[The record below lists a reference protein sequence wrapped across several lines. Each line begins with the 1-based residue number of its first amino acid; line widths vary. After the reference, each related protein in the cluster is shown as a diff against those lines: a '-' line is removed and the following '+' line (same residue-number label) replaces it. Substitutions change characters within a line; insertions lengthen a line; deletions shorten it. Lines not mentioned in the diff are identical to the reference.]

1 MIIIPFFYIKIKFLM
16 MDKKIKVAKRLI
28 NMFQIKKGETIAITE
43 DNNSEPGLV
52 DALFTEVINAGGK
65 PLVLKFKQAR
75 DNGQAGIMDWPA
87 EALTAALSN
96 VDVWIETNY
105 AFLLYSDIWEEVMRI
120 NKKLRFL
127 TITQSTIPSLERV
140 FCDYEVADMSTL
152 LYELKDMASEA
163 KRVTIKS
170 SNGTNVSFEIEPK
183 FPLDLDDGDFS
194 KPKFMTAPGYLNIV
208 PKSGTMNGTI
218 VFDMIMH
225 ADLSDNSTVHFTMK
239 DGKIINFKGSKGH
252 LLKDYVEKF
261 NEENMFKISHMMVG
275 ANPGVRKLSYEIVED
290 ERIWGGVD
298 FGFGHTS
305 PIDMPPLGQKAT
317 SHFDGVVEKVDLYF
331 DHIQVL
337 EKGVFSH
344 IKIKEAAENLLN

>member
-1 MIIIPFFYIKIKFLM
+1 MASEN
-16 MDKKIKVAKRLI
+16 KKIKVAKRLI
-28 NMFQIKKGETIAITE
+28 KMFQIKKNEVVAITE
-43 DNNSEPGLV
+43 DTNSEPGLV
-52 DALFTEVINAGGK
+52 DALFAEVVNAGGK

-75 DNGQAGIMDWPA
+75 DNGQAGFIDWPA
-87 EALTAALSN
+87 KALTAALST

-105 AFLLYSDIWEEVMRI
+105 AFLLYSNIWETAMAT

-127 TITQSTIPSLERV
+127 TITQSSTESLERV
-140 FCDYEVADMSTL
+140 FCNYEVADMSTL
-152 LYELKDMASEA
+152 LYGLKEMASTA
-163 KRVTIKS
+163 KKVKIKAA
-170 SNGTNVSFEIEPK
+170 NGTNVSFDLEPN

-208 PKSGTMNGTI
+208 PKTGTMHGTI

-225 ADLSDNSTVHFTMK
+225 ADLSDNSTVKFTMK
-239 DGKIINFKGSKGH
+239 DGKIIDFRGSKGH
-252 LLKDYVEKF
+252 LLKNYVDKF
-261 NEENMFKISHMMVG
+261 NEENMFKISHMMIG
-275 ANPGVRKLSYEIVED
+275 ANPGVRELSYEIVED

-331 DHIQVL
+331 DDIQVI

-344 IKIKEAAENLLN
+344 HKIKGAAKKLLN

>member
-1 MIIIPFFYIKIKFLM
+1 MTDNKR
-16 MDKKIKVAKRLI
+16 IKVAKRLI
-28 NMFQIKKGETIAITE
+28 EMFKIKQNEVVAITE

-52 DALFTEVINAGGK
+52 DALFTEVVNLGGK

-75 DNGQAGIMDWPA
+75 DNGQAGIVDWPA

-105 AFLLYSDIWEEVMRI
+105 AFLLYSDIWEKAMNV

-127 TITQSTIPSLERV
+127 TITQSSTASLERV
-140 FCDYEVADMSTL
+140 FCDYDVADMSIL
-152 LYELKDMASEA
+152 LYELKDMAAEA
-163 KRVTIKS
+163 KKVTITS
-170 SNGTNVSFEIEPK
+170 GNGTNVSFEIEPK

-208 PKSGTMNGTI
+208 PKWGTMNGTI

-225 ADLSDNSTVHFTMK
+225 ADLSDNSTVEFTMK
-239 DGKIINFKGSKGH
+239 DGKIIDFKGSKGY
-252 LLKDYVEKF
+252 LLKNYVEKF

-275 ANPGVRKLSYEIVED
+275 ANPGVRELSYEIVED

-331 DHIQVL
+331 DDIQIIK
-337 EKGVFSH
+337 KGVFSH
-344 IKIKEAAENLLN
+344 AKIKDAAKNLLN

>member
-1 MIIIPFFYIKIKFLM
+1 MALEN
-16 MDKKIKVAKRLI
+16 KKNKVAKRLI
-28 NMFQIKKGETIAITE
+28 EMFKIKQNEVVAITE
-43 DNNSEPGLV
+43 DDNSEPGLV
-52 DALFTEVINAGGK
+52 DALFIEVVKAGGK

-75 DNGQAGIMDWPA
+75 DNGQAGAIDWPV

-105 AFLLYSDIWEEVMRI
+105 AFLLYSDIWEKAMNV

-127 TITQSTIPSLERV
+127 TITQSSTESLERV
-140 FCDYEVADMSTL
+140 FCDYDVADMSTL
-152 LYELKDMASEA
+152 LYELKDMALTA
-163 KRVTIKS
+163 KKVTVKS
-170 SNGTNVSFEIEPK
+170 DNGTNVSFEIEPNY
-183 FPLDLDDGDFS
+183 PLDLDDGDFS

-208 PKSGTMNGTI
+208 PKPGTMVGTI

-225 ADLSDNSTVHFTMK
+225 ADLSDNSTVEFTMK
-239 DGKIINFKGSKGH
+239 DGSISDFKGSKGRF
-252 LLKDYVEKF
+252 LKDYVEKF
-261 NEENMFKISHMMVG
+261 SEENMFKISHMMVG
-275 ANPGVRKLSYEIVED
+275 ANPGVRELSYEIVED

-331 DHIQVL
+331 DGAQVI

-344 IKIKEAAENLLN
+344 HKIEDAAKKLLN

>member
-1 MIIIPFFYIKIKFLM
+1 M
-16 MDKKIKVAKRLI
+16 MSKKEKVAKRLI
-28 NMFQIKKGETIAITE
+28 DMFQIKKGETIAITE

-52 DALFTEVINAGGK
+52 DALFEEVVKVGGK

-75 DNGQAGIMDWPA
+75 DNGQAGIMDWPE

-105 AFLLYSDIWEEVMRI
+105 AFLLYSNIWETAMAT

-127 TITQSTIPSLERV
+127 TITQSSIPSLERV
-140 FCDYEVADMSTL
+140 FCDYNVADMSTL
-152 LYELKDMASEA
+152 LYGLKEMASTAEKA
-163 KRVTIKS
+163 TIIS
-170 SNGTNVSFEIEPK
+170 ANGTNVSFEIEPK

-194 KPKFMTAPGYLNIV
+194 KPKFMTAPGYLNVV
-208 PKSGTMNGTI
+208 PKWGTMNGTI

-225 ADLSDNSTVHFTMK
+225 ADLSDNSTVEFTMR
-239 DGKIINFKGSKGH
+239 DGKISDFKGSKGH
-252 LLKDYVEKF
+252 LLKNYVEKF

-275 ANPGVRKLSYEIVED
+275 ANPGVRELSYEIVED

-331 DHIQVL
+331 DDIQIIK
-337 EKGVFSH
+337 KGVFSH
-344 IKIKEAAENLLN
+344 AKIKDAAENLLN

>member
-1 MIIIPFFYIKIKFLM
+1 MASEN
-16 MDKKIKVAKRLI
+16 KKIKVAKRLI
-28 NMFQIKKGETIAITE
+28 KMFQIKKNEVVAITE
-43 DNNSEPGLV
+43 DTNSEPGLV
-52 DALFTEVINAGGK
+52 DALFAEVVNAGGK

-75 DNGQAGIMDWPA
+75 DNGQAGFIDWPA
-87 EALTAALSN
+87 KALTAALST

-105 AFLLYSDIWEEVMRI
+105 AFLLYSNIWETAMAT

-127 TITQSTIPSLERV
+127 TITQSSTESLERI
-140 FCDYEVADMSTL
+140 FCNYEVADMSTL
-152 LYELKDMASEA
+152 LYGLKEMASTA
-163 KRVTIKS
+163 KKVKIKAT
-170 SNGTNVSFEIEPK
+170 NGTNVSFDLEPN

-208 PKSGTMNGTI
+208 PKTGTMHGTI

-225 ADLSDNSTVHFTMK
+225 ADLSDNSTVKFTMK
-239 DGKIINFKGSKGH
+239 DGKIIDFRGSKGH
-252 LLKDYVEKF
+252 LLKNYVDKF
-261 NEENMFKISHMMVG
+261 NEENMFKISHMMIG
-275 ANPGVRKLSYEIVED
+275 ANPGVRELSYEIVED

-331 DHIQVL
+331 DGAQVI

-344 IKIKEAAENLLN
+344 HKIKGAAKKLLN

>member
-1 MIIIPFFYIKIKFLM
+1 MASEN
-16 MDKKIKVAKRLI
+16 KKIKVAKRLI
-28 NMFQIKKGETIAITE
+28 KMFQIKKNEVVAITE
-43 DNNSEPGLV
+43 DTNSEPGLV
-52 DALFTEVINAGGK
+52 DALFAEVVNAGGK

-75 DNGQAGIMDWPA
+75 DNGQAGFIDWPA
-87 EALTAALSN
+87 KALTAALST

-105 AFLLYSDIWEEVMRI
+105 AFLLYSNIWETAMAT

-127 TITQSTIPSLERV
+127 TITQSSTESLERI
-140 FCDYEVADMSTL
+140 FCNYEVADMSTL
-152 LYELKDMASEA
+152 LYGLKEMASTA
-163 KRVTIKS
+163 KKVKIKAT
-170 SNGTNVSFEIEPK
+170 NGTNVSFDLEPN

-208 PKSGTMNGTI
+208 PKTGTMNGTI

-225 ADLSDNSTVHFTMK
+225 VDLSDNSTVKFTMK
-239 DGKIINFKGSKGH
+239 DGKIIDFRGSKGH
-252 LLKDYVEKF
+252 LLKNYVDKF
-261 NEENMFKISHMMVG
+261 NEENMFKISHMMIG
-275 ANPGVRKLSYEIVED
+275 ANPGVRELSYEIVED

-331 DHIQVL
+331 DDIQVI

-344 IKIKEAAENLLN
+344 HKIKGAAKKLLN

>member
-1 MIIIPFFYIKIKFLM
+1 MASEN
-16 MDKKIKVAKRLI
+16 KKIKVAKRLI
-28 NMFQIKKGETIAITE
+28 KMFQIKKNEVVAITE
-43 DNNSEPGLV
+43 DTNSEPGLV
-52 DALFTEVINAGGK
+52 DALFAEVVNAGGK

-75 DNGQAGIMDWPA
+75 DNGQAGFIDWPA
-87 EALTAALSN
+87 KALTAALST

-105 AFLLYSDIWEEVMRI
+105 AFLLYSNIWETAMAT

-127 TITQSTIPSLERV
+127 TITQSSTESLERV
-140 FCDYEVADMSTL
+140 FCNYEVADMSTL
-152 LYELKDMASEA
+152 LYGLKEMASTA
-163 KRVTIKS
+163 KKVKIKAT
-170 SNGTNVSFEIEPK
+170 NGTNVSFDLEPN

-208 PKSGTMNGTI
+208 PKTGTMHGTI

-225 ADLSDNSTVHFTMK
+225 ADLSDNSTVKFTMK
-239 DGKIINFKGSKGH
+239 DGKIIDFRGIKGH
-252 LLKDYVEKF
+252 LLKNYVDKF
-261 NEENMFKISHMMVG
+261 NEENMFKISHMMIG
-275 ANPGVRKLSYEIVED
+275 ANPGVRELSYEIVED

-331 DHIQVL
+331 DGAQVI

-344 IKIKEAAENLLN
+344 HKIKDAAKKLLN

>member
-1 MIIIPFFYIKIKFLM
+1 
-16 MDKKIKVAKRLI
+16 MDKKEKVAKRLI
-28 NMFQIKKGETIAITE
+28 DMFQIKKGETIAITE

-52 DALFTEVINAGGK
+52 DALFTEVMNAGGK

-75 DNGQAGIMDWPA
+75 DNGQAGIMDWPS
-87 EALTAALSN
+87 EALTAALAN

-105 AFLLYSDIWEEVMRI
+105 AFLLYSNIWEEAMKV
-120 NKKLRFL
+120 NKRLRFL

-140 FCDYEVADMSTL
+140 FCDYEVTDMATL
-152 LYELKDMASEA
+152 LYGLKDMASAA
-163 KRVTIKS
+163 KKVTITS
-170 SNGTNVSFEIEPK
+170 VNGTNVSFEIEPK

-208 PKSGTMNGTI
+208 PKPGTMNGKI

-225 ADLSDNSTVHFTMK
+225 ADLSDSSTVEFTMK
-239 DGKIINFKGSKGH
+239 DGKISDFKGSKGH

-261 NEENMFKISHMMVG
+261 NEVNMFKISHMMIG
-275 ANPGVRKLSYEIVED
+275 ANPGVRELSYEIVED

-305 PIDMPPLGQKAT
+305 PIDMPPLGQPAT
-317 SHFDGVVEKVDLYF
+317 SHFDGVVEKVDFYF
-331 DHIQVL
+331 DDIQVI
-337 EKGVFSH
+337 EKCVFSH
-344 IKIKEAAENLLN
+344 HKIKDAAEKLINK

>member
-1 MIIIPFFYIKIKFLM
+1 MTPES
-16 MDKKIKVAKRLI
+16 KKIKVAKRLI
-28 NMFQIKKGETIAITE
+28 EMFKIKENEVVAITE

-52 DALFTEVINAGGK
+52 DALFTEVVNAGGK

-75 DNGQAGIMDWPA
+75 DNGQAGAIDWPA

-105 AFLLYSDIWEEVMRI
+105 AFLLYSDIWEKAMNV

-127 TITQSTIPSLERV
+127 TITQSSTASLERV

-152 LYELKDMASEA
+152 LYGLKDMASTA
-163 KRVTIKS
+163 KKVIITS
-170 SNGTNVSFEIEPK
+170 NNGTNVSFEIEPK

-225 ADLSDNSTVHFTMK
+225 ADLSDNSTVEFTMK
-239 DGKIINFKGSKGH
+239 DGKISDFKGNKGH

-275 ANPGVRKLSYEIVED
+275 ANPGVRELSYEIVED
-290 ERIWGGVD
+290 ERVWGGVD

-305 PIDMPPLGQKAT
+305 PIDMPPLGQQAT
-317 SHFDGVVEKVDLYF
+317 SHFDGVVEKVDFYF
-331 DHIQVL
+331 DDIQVI

-344 IKIKEAAENLLN
+344 IKIKNAAEKLLS

>member
-1 MIIIPFFYIKIKFLM
+1 MASEN
-16 MDKKIKVAKRLI
+16 KKIKVAKCLI
-28 NMFQIKKGETIAITE
+28 KMFQIKQNEVVAITE
-43 DNNSEPGLV
+43 DTNSEPGLV
-52 DALFTEVINAGGK
+52 DALFAEVVNAGGK

-75 DNGQAGIMDWPA
+75 DNGQAGFIDWPA
-87 EALTAALSN
+87 KALTAALST

-105 AFLLYSDIWEEVMRI
+105 AFLLYSNIWETAMAT

-127 TITQSTIPSLERV
+127 TITQSSTESLERI
-140 FCDYEVADMSTL
+140 FCNYEVADMSTL
-152 LYELKDMASEA
+152 LYGLKEMASTA
-163 KRVTIKS
+163 KKVNIKAT
-170 SNGTNVSFEIEPK
+170 NGTNVSFDLEPN

-208 PKSGTMNGTI
+208 PKTGTMNGTI

-225 ADLSDNSTVHFTMK
+225 ADLSDNSTVKFTMK
-239 DGKIINFKGSKGH
+239 DGKITDFRGSKGH
-252 LLKDYVEKF
+252 LLKNYVDKF

-275 ANPGVRKLSYEIVED
+275 ANPGVRELSYEIVED

-331 DHIQVL
+331 DGAQVI

-344 IKIKEAAENLLN
+344 HKIKDAAKKLLN

>member
-1 MIIIPFFYIKIKFLM
+1 MASEN
-16 MDKKIKVAKRLI
+16 KKIKVAKRLI
-28 NMFQIKKGETIAITE
+28 KMFQIKQNEVVAITE
-43 DNNSEPGLV
+43 DTNSEPGLV
-52 DALFTEVINAGGK
+52 DALFAEVVNAGGK

-75 DNGQAGIMDWPA
+75 DNGQAGYIDWPA
-87 EALTAALSN
+87 KALTAALST

-105 AFLLYSDIWEEVMRI
+105 AFLLYSNIWETAMAT

-127 TITQSTIPSLERV
+127 TITQSSTESLERV
-140 FCDYEVADMSTL
+140 FCNYEVADMSTL
-152 LYELKDMASEA
+152 LYGLKEMASTA
-163 KRVTIKS
+163 KKVKIKAA
-170 SNGTNVSFEIEPK
+170 NGTNVSFDLEPN

-208 PKSGTMNGTI
+208 PKTGTMHGTI

-225 ADLSDNSTVHFTMK
+225 ADLSDNSTVKFTMK
-239 DGKIINFKGSKGH
+239 DGKIIDFRGSKGH
-252 LLKDYVEKF
+252 LLKNYVDKF
-261 NEENMFKISHMMVG
+261 NEENMFKISHMMIG
-275 ANPGVRKLSYEIVED
+275 ANPGVRELSYEIVED

-331 DHIQVL
+331 DDIQVI

-344 IKIKEAAENLLN
+344 HKIKGAAKKLLN

>member
-1 MIIIPFFYIKIKFLM
+1 MASEN
-16 MDKKIKVAKRLI
+16 KKIKVAKRLI
-28 NMFQIKKGETIAITE
+28 KMFQIKKNEVVAITE
-43 DNNSEPGLV
+43 DTNSEPGLV
-52 DALFTEVINAGGK
+52 DALFAEVVNAGGK

-75 DNGQAGIMDWPA
+75 DNGQAGFIDWPA
-87 EALTAALSN
+87 KALTAALST

-105 AFLLYSDIWEEVMRI
+105 AFLLYSNIWETAMAT

-127 TITQSTIPSLERV
+127 TITQSSTESLERI
-140 FCDYEVADMSTL
+140 FCNYEVADMSTL
-152 LYELKDMASEA
+152 LYGLKEMASTA
-163 KRVTIKS
+163 KKVKIKAT
-170 SNGTNVSFEIEPK
+170 NGTNVSFDLEPN

-208 PKSGTMNGTI
+208 PKTGTMHGTI

-225 ADLSDNSTVHFTMK
+225 ADLSDNSTVKFTMK
-239 DGKIINFKGSKGH
+239 DGKIIDFRGSKGH
-252 LLKDYVEKF
+252 LLKNYVDKF
-261 NEENMFKISHMMVG
+261 NEENMFKISHMMIG
-275 ANPGVRKLSYEIVED
+275 ANPGVRELSYEIVED

-331 DHIQVL
+331 DDIQVI

-344 IKIKEAAENLLN
+344 HKIKGAAKKLLN

>member
-1 MIIIPFFYIKIKFLM
+1 
-16 MDKKIKVAKRLI
+16 MDKKEKVAKRLI
-28 NMFQIKKGETIAITE
+28 DMFQIKKGETIAITE

-52 DALFTEVINAGGK
+52 DALFTEVMNEGGK

-75 DNGQAGIMDWPA
+75 DNGQAGIMDWPS
-87 EALTAALSN
+87 EALTAALAN

-105 AFLLYSDIWEEVMRI
+105 AFLLYSNIWEEAMKV
-120 NKKLRFL
+120 NKRLRFL

-140 FCDYEVADMSTL
+140 FCDYEVTDMATL
-152 LYELKDMASEA
+152 LYGLKDMASAA
-163 KRVTIKS
+163 KKVTITS
-170 SNGTNVSFEIEPK
+170 VNGTNVSFEIEPK

-208 PKSGTMNGTI
+208 PKPGTMNGKI

-225 ADLSDNSTVHFTMK
+225 ADLSDSSTVEFTMK
-239 DGKIINFKGSKGH
+239 DGKISDFKGSKGH

-261 NEENMFKISHMMVG
+261 NEVNMFKISHMMIG
-275 ANPGVRKLSYEIVED
+275 ANPGVRELSYEIVED

-305 PIDMPPLGQKAT
+305 PIDMPPLGQPAT
-317 SHFDGVVEKVDLYF
+317 SHFDGVVEKVDFYF
-331 DHIQVL
+331 DDIQVI

-344 IKIKEAAENLLN
+344 HKIKDAAEKLINK